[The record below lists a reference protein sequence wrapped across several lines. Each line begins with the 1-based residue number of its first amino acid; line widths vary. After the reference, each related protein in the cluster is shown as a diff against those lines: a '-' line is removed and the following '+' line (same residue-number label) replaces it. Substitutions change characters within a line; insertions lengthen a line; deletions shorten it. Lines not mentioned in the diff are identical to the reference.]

1 MAARPSDAKLRVHV
15 QQSKNSLDV
24 FQITRERLIPMLSQ
38 HSDVVD
44 RVDFS
49 FGHDRAS
56 LDKGIADAEVMLV
69 GNFESE
75 KLEERAPQLKWVQ
88 SIFAGVEKLAPFIP
102 NGITLTNGSGIHA
115 PKAGE
120 YALCA
125 MLMLNSKVSKFM
137 ELQRAKRFEP
147 VFTDVIAGKT
157 VVILGTGKIGIAC
170 AEQAKHLGMKTI
182 GVSRSGK
189 AVAPFDSVLP
199 IAKLG
204 DVLPRATFL
213 ICTLP
218 NTAETKHLLGSLEF
232 GRMPNGAGFISLGR
246 GQVVDEKAL
255 VSALQ
260 SGKLGGAV
268 LDVFEDEPLPA
279 SSPLWTLDNVVL
291 SAHCAVDDLDNYL
304 QRAIDIFADN
314 VRRYLAGKT
323 LENVIDTK
331 LGY

>member
-1 MAARPSDAKLRVHV
+1 MMAQPSGTKLRVHV

-24 FQITRERLIPMLSQ
+24 FQITRERLFPMLSRHQ
-38 HSDVVD
+38 DVVD
-44 RVDFS
+44 NVEFS
-49 FGHDRAS
+49 FGHDRPS

-75 KLEERAPQLKWVQ
+75 RLKERAPRLKWVQ
-88 SIFAGVEKLAPFIP
+88 SIFAGVEKIAPFIP
-102 NGITLTNGSGIHA
+102 AGITLTNGSGVHS

-125 MLMLNSKVSKFM
+125 LLMLNSKVTRFVS
-137 ELQRAKRFEP
+137 LQRDKKFEP
-147 VFTDVIAGKT
+147 VFTDVISGKT

-170 AEQAKHLGMKTI
+170 AKQAQHLGMKVI
-182 GVSRSGK
+182 GLSRSGQ
-189 AVAPFDSVLP
+189 AVEGFDSVLS
-199 IAKLG
+199 IDKLME
-204 DVLPRATFL
+204 VLPRATFL

-218 NTAETKHLLGSLEF
+218 NTPQTKHILGALEF

-255 VSALQ
+255 FSELQ

-268 LDVFEDEPLPA
+268 LDVFEEEPLPA
-279 SSPLWTLDNVVL
+279 SSPLWSLDNVII
-291 SAHCAVDDLDNYL
+291 SAHCAIDDLDNYL

-314 VRRYLAGKT
+314 VRRYLGGKT

>member
-1 MAARPSDAKLRVHV
+1 MAARHRDAKLRVHV
-15 QQSKNSLDV
+15 QQSKDSLDV
-24 FQITRERLIPMLSQ
+24 FQVTKERLFPMLAKQ
-38 HSDVVD
+38 PAVLE

-56 LDKGIADAEVMLV
+56 LDKGIADAEVMMV

-75 KLEERAPQLKWVQ
+75 RLKERAPQLKWVQ

-102 NGITLTNGSGIHA
+102 DGITLTNGSGIHA

-120 YALCA
+120 YAMCA
-125 MLMLNSKVSKFM
+125 LLMLNSNVPKFM
-137 ELQRAKRFEP
+137 SLQREKRFEP

-170 AEQAKHLGMKTI
+170 AEQAKHLGMKVI

-189 AVAPFDSVLP
+189 AVAGFDRVDP
-199 IAKLG
+199 IARLA
-204 DVLPRATFL
+204 DVLPQAKFL
-213 ICTLP
+213 ISTLP

-232 GRMPNGAGFISLGR
+232 GRMPDGAGFVSLGR

-255 VSALQ
+255 ASALQ

-268 LDVFEDEPLPA
+268 LDVFEEEPLPA
-279 SSPLWTLDNVVL
+279 SSPLWDLDNVVL
-291 SAHCAVDDLDNYL
+291 SAHCAVDDLENYL
-304 QRAIDIFADN
+304 QRAVDVFADN
-314 VRRYLAGKT
+314 VARYLDGKP
-323 LENVIDTK
+323 LQNVIDTK